1 MGCAGVRFLEA
12 KTNRYQFMLT
22 CNYDFNN
29 IFNEPIYRSG
39 PAGSKCDQHRTSEKF
54 PGLCD
59 WRRDAA
65 TDNESEESAEDG
77 NALDNNIPL

>member
-1 MGCAGVRFLEA
+1 
-12 KTNRYQFMLT
+12 MLT

-29 IFNEPIYRSG
+29 IFNEPIYRTG

-59 WRRDAA
+59 WRDAA